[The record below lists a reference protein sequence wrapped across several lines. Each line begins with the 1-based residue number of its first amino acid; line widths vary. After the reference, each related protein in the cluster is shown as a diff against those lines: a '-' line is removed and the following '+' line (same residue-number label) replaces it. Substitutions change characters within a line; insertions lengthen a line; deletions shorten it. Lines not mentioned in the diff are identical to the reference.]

1 MTALPKAVLFDLD
14 DTLFDHQHASACALG
29 ELRNRYAA
37 DIAFEVFAAEHARV
51 LEKYHLRFLN
61 GEFTLDAARAARMVE
76 MFAAFGEAVSEAKA
90 VEVALRYRELHQANR
105 RLVAGAGE
113 LLEALHGR
121 TKLAIVTNNSVTEQ
135 WDKLRYLGIADHFD
149 AMLISEEIG
158 MTKPDRAI
166 FHAALFRLDCAQ
178 GDAVM
183 VGDNWEADVM
193 GARAAGISA
202 IWFNR
207 FNQPRRAPA
216 PVTEISALAPFHVVM
231 KAMEQA
237 MHETSHKHKG
247 KEHGKLE
254 QLAS

>member
-14 DTLFDHQHASACALG
+14 DTLFDHQHASACALD
-29 ELRNRYAA
+29 ELRIRYAA
-37 DIAFEVFAAEHARV
+37 DITFEAFAAVHARV

-76 MFAAFGEAVSEAKA
+76 MFAAFGEAVSEGKA
-90 VEVALRYRELHQANR
+90 MEVALRYRELHQANR
-105 RLVAGAGE
+105 RLVAGASE

-135 WDKLRYLGIADHFD
+135 WDKLRYLGIADLFD
-149 AMLISEEIG
+149 AVLISEEIG
-158 MTKPDRAI
+158 ITKPDRAI
-166 FHAALFRLDCAQ
+166 FNAALCRLDCAQ

-193 GARAAGISA
+193 GATAAGIAA

-207 FNQPRRAPA
+207 FNQPRRAPVPTA
-216 PVTEISALAPFHVVM
+216 EINALAPPHVVM

-237 MHETSHKHKG
+237 MHETRHKG
-247 KEHGKLE
+247 KEHGNLE

>member
-14 DTLFDHQHASACALG
+14 DTLFDHQHASACALD

-37 DIAFEVFAAEHARV
+37 DITFEAFATEHARV

-61 GEFTLDAARAARMVE
+61 GEFTLDAARAARMME
-76 MFAAFGEAVSEAKA
+76 MFAVFGEAVSEAKA
-90 VEVALRYRELHQANR
+90 VEVALRYREVHQANR

-121 TKLAIVTNNSVTEQ
+121 TKLAIVTNNSVAEQ
-135 WDKLRYLGIADHFD
+135 WDKLRYLGIADRFD
-149 AMLISEEIG
+149 AVLISEEIG

-166 FHAALFRLDCAQ
+166 FHAALSQLDCAQ

-183 VGDNWEADVM
+183 VGDNWDADVI
-193 GARAAGISA
+193 GARAAGIA
-202 IWFNR
+202 VIWFNR

-216 PVTEISALAPFHVVM
+216 PVTEITALALPHVVM

-237 MHETSHKHKG
+237 MHETSHKG

>member
-14 DTLFDHQHASACALG
+14 DTLLDHQHASACALR
-29 ELRNRYAA
+29 ELRDRYAA
-37 DIAFEVFAAEHARV
+37 GITFEALAAEHARV
-51 LEKYHLRFLN
+51 VEKYHLRFLN
-61 GEFTLDAARAARMVE
+61 GELTLDAARVARMVE
-76 MFAAFGEAVSEAKA
+76 MFAAFGKAVSEEKA
-90 VEVALRYRELHQANR
+90 MEVALSYRELHQANR

-113 LLEALHGR
+113 LLDALHGR
-121 TKLAIVTNNSVTEQ
+121 TKLAIVTNNSATEQ
-135 WDKLRYLGIADHFD
+135 WDKLRYLGIADRFD
-149 AMLISEEIG
+149 AVLISEEVGI
-158 MTKPDRAI
+158 TKPNRAI
-166 FHAALFRLDCAQ
+166 FDAALSRLDCAQ

-193 GARAAGISA
+193 GARAAGIAA

-207 FNQPRRAPA
+207 FKQPRRAPVPA
-216 PVTEISALAPFHVVM
+216 AEIDALAPPHVVM

-237 MHETSHKHKG
+237 MHETSHKG

>member
-135 WDKLRYLGIADHFD
+135 WDKLRYLGIADRFD
-149 AMLISEEIG
+149 AVLISEEIG

-193 GARAAGISA
+193 GARAAGIA
-202 IWFNR
+202 VIWFNR

-237 MHETSHKHKG
+237 MHETSHKG

>member
-29 ELRNRYAA
+29 ELRDRYAA
-37 DIAFEVFAAEHARV
+37 GIAFEAFAAEHARV

-61 GEFTLDAARAARMVE
+61 GEFTLDAARAARMAE
-76 MFAAFGEAVSEAKA
+76 MFAAFGVAVSEAKA
-90 VEVALRYRELHQANR
+90 LEVALRYRELHQANR
-105 RLVAGAGE
+105 RLVAGARE

-121 TKLAIVTNNSVTEQ
+121 TKLAIVTNNSVSEQ
-135 WDKLRYLGIADHFD
+135 WDKLRYLGIADRFD
-149 AMLISEEIG
+149 AVLISEEIG
-158 MTKPDRAI
+158 MSKPDRAI
-166 FHAALFRLDCAQ
+166 FHAALSRLDCAQ

-193 GARAAGISA
+193 GARAAGIAA

-207 FNQPRRAPA
+207 FNQPCRA
-216 PVTEISALAPFHVVM
+216 PVTEISALTPPHVVM
-231 KAMEQA
+231 EAMKQA
-237 MHETSHKHKG
+237 MHETRQNNKG
-247 KEHGKLE
+247 KGHGKLE

>member
-29 ELRNRYAA
+29 ELHNRYAVG
-37 DIAFEVFAAEHARV
+37 IAFEAFAAEHARV
-51 LEKYHLRFLN
+51 LEKYHLRFLS
-61 GEFTLDAARAARMVE
+61 GEFTLDAARAARMAE
-76 MFAAFGEAVSEAKA
+76 MFAAFGEVVSEAKA
-90 VEVALRYRELHQANR
+90 LEISLRYRELHQANR

-113 LLEALHGR
+113 LLGALHGR

-135 WDKLRYLGIADHFD
+135 WDKLRYLGISDRFD
-149 AMLISEEIG
+149 AVLISEEIG
-158 MTKPDRAI
+158 ITKPDRAI
-166 FHAALFRLDCAQ
+166 FDAALSRLDCAQ
-178 GDAVM
+178 DDAVM

-193 GARAAGISA
+193 GAQAAGIAA

-216 PVTEISALAPFHVVM
+216 PATEISTLAPPHVVM
-231 KAMEQA
+231 QAMKQA
-237 MHETSHKHKG
+237 MHETHHNNKG
-247 KEHGKLE
+247 QEHGKLE

>member
-14 DTLFDHQHASACALG
+14 DTLFDHQHASACALD
-29 ELRNRYAA
+29 ELRIRYAA
-37 DIAFEVFAAEHARV
+37 DITFEAFAAVHARV

-76 MFAAFGEAVSEAKA
+76 MFAAFGEAISEAKA
-90 VEVALRYRELHQANR
+90 FEISLIYRELHQGNR

-135 WDKLRYLGIADHFD
+135 WDKLHNLGVAGRFD
-149 AMLISEEIG
+149 AVLISEEIG
-158 MTKPDRAI
+158 ITKPHRAI
-166 FHAALFRLDCAQ
+166 FDAALSRLHCAQ

-183 VGDNWEADVM
+183 VGDNWEADVI
-193 GARAAGISA
+193 GARAAGIA
-202 IWFNR
+202 AVWFNR
-207 FNQPRRAPA
+207 FNQPRHAPA
-216 PVTEISALAPFHVVM
+216 PATEISALAPPDVVM

-237 MHETSHKHKG
+237 MHETRHNNKG
-247 KEHGKLE
+247 QEHGKLE

>member
-1 MTALPKAVLFDLD
+1 MTTGLPKAVLFDLD

-29 ELRNRYAA
+29 ELRDRYATG
-37 DIAFEVFAAEHARV
+37 IAFEAFAAEHARV

-76 MFAAFGEAVSEAKA
+76 MFAAFGEVVSEAKA
-90 VEVALRYRELHQANR
+90 LEVSLRYRELHQANR

-121 TKLAIVTNNSVTEQ
+121 TKIAIVSNNSVMEQ
-135 WDKLRYLGIADHFD
+135 RDKLYYLGIMDRFD
-149 AMLISEEIG
+149 AVLISEEIG
-158 MTKPDRAI
+158 ITKPDRAI
-166 FHAALFRLDCAQ
+166 FNVALSRLDCAP

-183 VGDNWEADVM
+183 VGDNWETDIM
-193 GARAAGISA
+193 GARAAGIAA

-207 FNQPRRAPA
+207 FNQPRRAPVPA
-216 PVTEISALAPFHVVM
+216 AEINALAPAHVVM
-231 KAMEQA
+231 QAMEQA
-237 MHETSHKHKG
+237 MHETRHQG